1 MMMEIV
7 RALSEVVNR
16 GQSETIVKITSKVLT
31 IVPSAPPVVT
41 FPHQHVESFFE
52 ISLGGD

>member
-7 RALSEVVNR
+7 RGLSEAVNR
-16 GQSETIVKITSKVLT
+16 GQSETIVKITSKVLI

-41 FPHQHVESFFE
+41 SPHHDLESFFE
-52 ISLGGD
+52 VSR